1 MKIVN
6 VVLTKCISG
15 FYFDDQIA
23 IKQGCAS
30 DGFMYNGNAVTSGFK
45 YIRNPGEG
53 ISIQLI
59 SDDQFI
65 AIGDCV
71 AVQYSG
77 VGGRDP
83 IFEINES
90 ISLINEFIVPIL
102 IGEELNSF
110 RELSEKY
117 DKLLVNSKRLHTA
130 IRYGITQAILVAVA
144 HAKKKSMV
152 EVIREEYNIKDLPL
166 ERIPILSQSGDE
178 RYLNV
183 DKMILKEVDAL
194 PHALINN
201 VDKKLGREGEILI
214 EYLQWLKNR
223 ILKYRRH
230 NDYNPVIHIDT
241 YGTIGDA
248 FNYDVQKMVA
258 YIKNLEEIVSP
269 FKLRIEGPVDA
280 SSREETMLILK
291 EMTDILNKESSV
303 KLVADEWCNSLE
315 DIKEFASKKAVDMI
329 QIKAP
334 DLGGINNIC
343 EAILFCNK
351 CGVDAYCGGSCNETD
366 ISSRITTNIAMACG
380 AKLILAKPGMGCDE
394 GYMICKNEMNRI
406 LAIHKEEKKV

>member
-1 MKIVN
+1 M
-6 VVLTKCISG
+6 
-15 FYFDDQIA
+15 
-23 IKQGCAS
+23 
-30 DGFMYNGNAVTSGFK
+30 VT
-45 YIRNPGEG
+45 
-53 ISIQLI
+53 
-59 SDDQFI
+59 
-65 AIGDCV
+65 
-71 AVQYSG
+71 
-77 VGGRDP
+77 
-83 IFEINES
+83 
-90 ISLINEFIVPIL
+90 
-102 IGEELNSF
+102 
-110 RELSEKY
+110 
-117 DKLLVNSKRLHTA
+117 
-130 IRYGITQAILVAVA
+130 
-144 HAKKKSMV
+144 
-152 EVIREEYNIKDLPL
+152 
-166 ERIPILSQSGDE
+166 
-178 RYLNV
+178 
-183 DKMILKEVDAL
+183 
-194 PHALINN
+194 
-201 VDKKLGREGEILI
+201 
-214 EYLQWLKNR
+214 
-223 ILKYRRH
+223 
-230 NDYNPVIHIDT
+230 
-241 YGTIGDA
+241 
-248 FNYDVQKMVA
+248 